1 MLRITAICT
10 SGLSLEEEGPGT
22 AIVVSDFGF
31 RPGLGF
37 GGITH
42 SLDAL
47 KDYKC

>member
-10 SGLSLEEEGPGT
+10 SGLSLEVEGT
-22 AIVVSDFGF
+22 AISDFGF

-42 SLDAL
+42 SLDAG
-47 KDYKC
+47 